1 MSCLFLSLA
10 PVTIQFAR
18 ETVTNNENDSPMTFE
33 LVLSGPVSHPFDVEV
48 CTRDDSAVG

>member
-1 MSCLFLSLA
+1 MSSLFLSSAL
-10 PVTIQFAR
+10 VTIQFAR

-33 LVLSGPVSHPFDVEV
+33 LVLSGPVSSPFDVEV